1 MKYVLLTVTDKD
13 SVIKGFDCIIAENN
27 QYEMRES
34 WLTGFGEIAITVYNQ
49 DEYEDFM
56 DVVTG
61 LSEGVQDG
69 LVKQLNILRQG
80 GLINGY
86 N

>member
-1 MKYVLLTVTDKD
+1 MQYVLLTITDKN
-13 SVIKGFDCIIAENN
+13 SVIKAFDCIVTENN

-34 WLTGFGEIAITVYNQ
+34 RLAGFGEIATTVYNR

-56 DVVTG
+56 DVITG

-69 LVKQLNILRQG
+69 LVKQLNILRY
-80 GLINGY
+80 NGV
-86 N
+86 NQWT

>member
-1 MKYVLLTVTDKD
+1 MQYVLLTVTDKD
-13 SVIKGFDCIIAENN
+13 SVIKGFDCIATENS

-34 WLTGFGEIAITVYNQ
+34 RLAGFGEIATTVYTQ

-61 LSEGVQDG
+61 LSEGVQSG
-69 LVKQLNILRQG
+69 LVKQLNILRQ
-80 GLINGY
+80 NGVDQWI
-86 N
+86 

>member
-1 MKYVLLTVTDKD
+1 MQYVLLTVTDKD
-13 SVIKGFDCIIAENN
+13 SVIKGFDCIATENN

-34 WLTGFGEIAITVYNQ
+34 RLPGFGEIATTVYDQ

-61 LSEGVQDG
+61 LSAGVQDG
-69 LVKQLNILRQG
+69 LIRQLNILRQ
-80 GLINGY
+80 NGV
-86 N
+86 NQWI

>member
-1 MKYVLLTVTDKD
+1 MQYVLLTVTDKD
-13 SVIKGFDCIIAENN
+13 SVIKGFDCIVSENN

-34 WLTGFGEIAITVYNQ
+34 RLAGFGEIATTVYNQ

-56 DVVTG
+56 DVMIG

-69 LVKQLNILRQG
+69 LIRQLNILRQ
-80 GLINGY
+80 NGVDQWI
-86 N
+86 

>member
-1 MKYVLLTVTDKD
+1 MQYVLLTVTDKD
-13 SVIKGFDCIIAENN
+13 SVIKGFDCIVTGNN

-34 WLTGFGEIAITVYNQ
+34 RLAGFGEIATTVYNQ

-56 DVVTG
+56 DVITG

-69 LVKQLNILRQG
+69 LVKQLNILKQ
-80 GLINGY
+80 NGV
-86 N
+86 NQWM

>member
-1 MKYVLLTVTDKD
+1 MQYVLLTVTDKD
-13 SVIKGFDCIIAENN
+13 SIIRGFDCVATETS

-34 WLTGFGEIAITVYNQ
+34 RLAGFGEIATTVYNQ

-56 DVVTG
+56 NVITG

-69 LVKQLNILRQG
+69 LVKQLNILKY
-80 GLINGY
+80 NGV
-86 N
+86 NQWT

>member
-1 MKYVLLTVTDKD
+1 MQYVLLTVTDKD
-13 SVIKGFDCIIAENN
+13 NIIKSFDCIAVKDN

-34 WLTGFGEIAITVYNQ
+34 RLAGFGEIAITVYNQ

-56 DVVTG
+56 DVITG

-69 LVKQLNILRQG
+69 LVKQLFILKQ
-80 GLINGY
+80 NGVDQWI
-86 N
+86 

>member
-1 MKYVLLTVTDKD
+1 MQYVLLTVTDED
-13 SVIKGFDCIIAENN
+13 SIIKGFDCITTRDN

-34 WLTGFGEIAITVYNQ
+34 RLVGFGEIATTVYDQ

-69 LVKQLNILRQG
+69 LVKQLNILRQ
-80 GLINGY
+80 NGVDQWI
-86 N
+86 

>member
-1 MKYVLLTVTDKD
+1 MQYVLLTVTDKY
-13 SVIKGFDCIIAENN
+13 SVIKGFDCIVAENN

-34 WLTGFGEIAITVYNQ
+34 RLTGFGEIATTVYDQ

-69 LVKQLNILRQG
+69 LVKQLNILRQ
-80 GLINGY
+80 NGVGQWI
-86 N
+86 

>member
-1 MKYVLLTVTDKD
+1 MQYVLLTVADED
-13 SVIKGFDCIIAENN
+13 SIIKGFDFIATENN

-34 WLTGFGEIAITVYNQ
+34 RLAGFGEIAITVYNR

-61 LSEGVQDG
+61 LSEGIQDG
-69 LVKQLNILRQG
+69 LVKQLNILRQ
-80 GLINGY
+80 NGV
-86 N
+86 NQWT

>member
-1 MKYVLLTVTDKD
+1 MQYVLLTITDKD
-13 SVIKGFDCIIAENN
+13 NVIKAFDCIVTENN

-34 WLTGFGEIAITVYNQ
+34 RLAGFGEIATTVYGQ

-56 DVVTG
+56 NVMIG

-69 LVKQLNILRQG
+69 LVKQLNILKQ
-80 GLINGY
+80 NGVGQWI
-86 N
+86 